1 MYIKKPLLLVIGIL
15 LCASVAAKLPA
26 PSEEAKAKADEAKA
40 KTAWTDK
47 VASYQLCKAQDRVAA
62 YYLKSKAAPTPTA
75 ATTGIPPCADP
86 GPYVAAQVATKV
98 GVADSLPLNKE
109 PIKK

>member
-1 MYIKKPLLLVIGIL
+1 MYIKKPLLLVMGVL

-40 KTAWTDK
+40 KTAWSDK
-47 VASYQLCKAQDRVAA
+47 VASYQLCRAQDRVAA
-62 YYLKSKAAPTPTA
+62 YYLKTKTAPAQPA
-75 ATTGIPPCADP
+75 TGIPACADP

-98 GVADSLPLNKE
+98 GVADALPLNKE